1 MIKKSTL
8 FILLGAIALGAA
20 VYYFDWKRGQKDAE
34 KSVADTSKQAF
45 APRLLFPNSGQT
57 LIWGRDAFAFS
68 WGGQPFA
75 VGTPDEVM
83 AALTPYR
90 DRQLTHLSLNLHQ
103 PGQDSASVRRS
114 MRLFARELMPALKA
128 W

>member
-1 MIKKSTL
+1 M
-8 FILLGAIALGAA
+8 
-20 VYYFDWKRGQKDAE
+20 V
-34 KSVADTSKQAF
+34 
-45 APRLLFPNSGQT
+45 
-57 LIWGRDAFAFS
+57 
-68 WGGQPFA
+68 
-75 VGTPDEVM
+75 
-83 AALTPYR
+83 ALTPYR